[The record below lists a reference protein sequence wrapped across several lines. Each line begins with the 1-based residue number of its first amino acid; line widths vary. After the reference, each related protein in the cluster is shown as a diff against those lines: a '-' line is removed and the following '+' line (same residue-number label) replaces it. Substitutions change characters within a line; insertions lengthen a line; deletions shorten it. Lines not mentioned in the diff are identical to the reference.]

1 MKPVGKRGGPFPYAG
16 EQICLFDLL
25 TFRCFWPSR
34 FRFFS
39 RGFFSTTI
47 IVNQDKLLH
56 GKLNYQDSSCPG
68 KRLDSAQ
75 PSRSAARAQAAN
87 ATFPLAPK
95 LSFLIATCP
104 SSEDWGV
111 AFLECSPHTS
121 ANPGPAKTLRW
132 FPRWTTF
139 WQSSVL
145 WTKHLNGDIEN
156 SAFSYRYSITTIP
169 QVQFIHVSFLPSL
182 QSSKSIEKEI

>member
-47 IVNQDKLLH
+47 IVNQGKLLH
-56 GKLNYQDSSCPG
+56 GKLNYQDSSCPR

-87 ATFPLAPK
+87 ATFPLALK

-111 AFLECSPHTS
+111 TFLECSPHTS
-121 ANPGPAKTLRW
+121 NPSPAKTFRW

-145 WTKHLNGDIEN
+145 WTQHWNGDIEN
-156 SAFSYRYSITTIP
+156 SAFSYSQG
-169 QVQFIHVSFLPSL
+169 QVQHHHESTSPIHSRFFST
-182 QSSKSIEKEI
+182 